1 MTKKSRQKFKC
12 LENIKSFYDEMKI
25 TFHHFYRIFTEVNK
39 TNFFEGE
46 CPTLKLTEKSEKN
59 HSGVKLRPTCV

>member
-1 MTKKSRQKFKC
+1 
-12 LENIKSFYDEMKI
+12 MKI

-59 HSGVKLRPTCV
+59 HSGVKLRPAIF